1 MSLGTA
7 PNPSRAR
14 RNSSRPGPY
23 IETRI
28 ADFGPERA
36 IFESNFPVDKGSCR
50 SAALWRAFKRVSP
63 PVVPPA
69 RKRPRCE
76 AGRRNFTGW
85 DGCGVVR
92 NRRQRQESL
101 IEPIAAA

>member
-7 PNPSRAR
+7 PNPSRA
-14 RNSSRPGPY
+14 PGPY

-50 SAALWRAFKRVSP
+50 
-63 PVVPPA
+63 
-69 RKRPRCE
+69 
-76 AGRRNFTGW
+76 
-85 DGCGVVR
+85 
-92 NRRQRQESL
+92 
-101 IEPIAAA
+101 